1 MSKWLPRW
9 YILYVWPIWSPPQV
23 VYFTATFPYL
33 VLCILLVRCL
43 TLPGSIDGIKF
54 YLTPQWSRLLTAK
67 VSLKVIWVTFWPL
80 TRPATTSLTPYFD
93 PWPDLV
99 WSFICFMLFFFHK
112 SFLLHKL
119 LSITGSVILIQFDRL
134 AIKSIIKYKWKKTR
148 TLSHSFL
155 HGLKMELRIF

>member
-1 MSKWLPRW
+1 MDLLWYYLLMSKWLSRW
-9 YILYVWPIWSPPQV
+9 YILYLWPIWSPLQV

-99 WSFICFMLFFFHK
+99 WSFIFFMLF
-112 SFLLHKL
+112 S
-119 LSITGSVILIQFDRL
+119 SVILAAQSTFHNRISNLESLWYFTDKKYYKIQ
-134 AIKSIIKYKWKKTR
+134 IKIQEHIP
-148 TLSHSFL
+148 
-155 HGLKMELRIF
+155 